1 MRSYLAGLFG
11 ALIAGA
17 LSLQFGTGS
26 PFKLVYILGIMG
38 SALACYELAER
49 FNKDKN

>member
-11 ALIAGA
+11 ALIASA
-17 LSLQFGTGS
+17 LSVRFGTGS

-38 SALACYELAER
+38 SALTCYEFAER
-49 FNKDKN
+49 FNKNKK

>member
-17 LSLQFGTGS
+17 IFTQFGSGS
-26 PFKLVYILGIMG
+26 SFKLVYILGVMG
-38 SALACYELAER
+38 SSVACYEFAER
-49 FNKDKN
+49 LKKK